1 MKRQICNYVGAGL
14 MALSF
19 MNFISC
25 TEIEHG
31 VNDIDT
37 WEEVKDYT
45 PELSHPC
52 MLHTQADFDFVKG
65 KLKPTNSRGQ
75 MLMPICKQ
83 LLMLRPAV

>member
-37 WEEVKDYT
+37 WDMDD
-45 PELSHPC
+45 L
-52 MLHTQADFDFVKG
+52 
-65 KLKPTNSRGQ
+65 LKFEKKIEQN
-75 MLMPICKQ
+75 KN
-83 LLMLRPAV
+83 